1 MANDPAI
8 LITGATGHQGG
19 AVARALLGRGFR
31 LRGLTRDTESDHA
44 AALARDGIELVKGDL
59 NDDAALRAVLAGVWG
74 VFSVQNTLEAGVE
87 GEEAQGKRLATLARG
102 AAVEHHGYTPEGS
115 AHK

>member
-31 LRGLTRDTESDHA
+31 LRGLTRDPESDHA
-44 AALARDGIELVKGDL
+44 AALARDGIAIVTGDL
-59 NDDAALRAVLAGVWG
+59 NDDAALRAVLGGDWGAFGVPTPLGAGVG
-74 VFSVQNTLEAGVE
+74 R
-87 GEEAQGKRLATLARG
+87 EEAQGERLAGLSREA
-102 AAVEHHGYTPEGS
+102 
-115 AHK
+115 